1 MSNEKLP
8 IKFFG
13 KRKIDEMRTEGGR
26 GDGLPQFVMSG
37 DELYQHRDGL
47 LNSLERFKKYVSENV
62 SDESFVPFM
71 MSAKLAD
78 KAHAKTHRSKIKE
91 LFYASG
97 KNTIVGIRND
107 NELIINI
114 SNIGELEEIESR
126 VSIADKFKH
135 AISAVDE
142 IDIFHPYVD
151 FEEDAKSY
159 KLKLVD
165 YQNYEFNN
173 SIQRYLEVYLMQHNV
188 EYTKECYAT
197 NYDVYH
203 IMSTKLD
210 KLNGIIGDEISR
222 AIFSFEPMPYFT
234 VSLDFFDDEQSVEIA
249 RPNEDEEYTTI
260 GILDSGIASI
270 PHLAP
275 WIHSEDYSPYP
286 ESLKDKSHGTFV
298 AGIVLYGD
306 ELEGQ
311 NWTKSPKLKV
321 LNANIVPDLRAES
334 QSEAELISNIK
345 EAISRYYEDVKIWNL
360 SVSWGL
366 EVNNHSFSDLGIAL
380 DDLQDSYNVLICKSA
395 GNCKNFVRN
404 LPKGRIYEG
413 ADSVRSIVVGSVAH
427 NQCEYDYAAAEN
439 PSPFS
444 RVGRGPAYIIKP
456 EVVHYGGNVGVDTN
470 GMVRTN
476 GVKSYGVDGNV
487 KTSVGTSFSTPR
499 ITALA
504 GGLYH
509 AMNEEFD
516 SLLIKALLIHSSRY
530 SRDLMIPE
538 EERINQMGFGKPQ
551 DIENILYNNPSEV
564 TLILRDTLVKG
575 EFIDIMDF
583 PMPEELIENG
593 FFKGQITVTLAY
605 NPLLEP
611 TQQAEYCQ
619 SNIDVYLG
627 TYDEKVPKD
636 VTKNNILNPVGRS
649 FSKNLLNVDAY
660 SKRKMDADKSVFA
673 LEERMKI
680 KFHHKFYPVKKYTV
694 NLADM
699 TETNRERLLGSDRKW
714 YLKLEGL
721 YREFIEDK
729 VAREQDVASQEFCL
743 VITIKDP
750 KGNVDVYDKVTQ
762 KLDELQFWHS
772 NIQLRTEV
780 EQYV

>member
-1 MSNEKLP
+1 MSKERLP

-13 KRKIDEMRTEGGR
+13 KREIDEMRTEGG
-26 GDGLPQFVMSG
+26 GGESLPQFVMSG
-37 DELYQHRDGL
+37 DELYQHRDDL
-47 LNSLERFKKYVSENV
+47 LGSLEGFKKYVSDKLTE
-62 SDESFVPFM
+62 DSFVPFM

-78 KAHAKTHRSKIKE
+78 KAHAKTHRNKIKE
-91 LFYASG
+91 LFQSSG
-97 KNTIVGIRND
+97 KNAVVGIRND

-114 SNIGELEEIESR
+114 NSIGELDEIEAR
-126 VSIADKFKH
+126 VCNADKYKH
-135 AISAVDE
+135 AISALDE
-142 IDIFHPYVD
+142 IDTFHPYVD
-151 FEEDAKSY
+151 FEADAKSY

-173 SIQRYLEVYLMQHNV
+173 AIQRHLEVYLKQHNV
-188 EYTKECYAT
+188 EYTKEHYAS

-203 IMSTKLD
+203 IKSTELD
-210 KLNGIIGDEISR
+210 DLNGIIENDISR

-234 VSLDFFDDEQSVEIA
+234 VSLDFFDDDQTVEIA
-249 RPNEDEEYTTI
+249 MPVEDEEYTTI
-260 GILDSGIASI
+260 GVLDSGIEGI

-275 WIHSEDYSPYP
+275 WLHNEEYSPYP
-286 ESLKDKSHGTFV
+286 EHLKDKSHGTFV

-311 NWTKSPKLKV
+311 SWTNSPKFKL
-321 LNANIVPDLRAES
+321 LNANIVPDLNVES
-334 QSEAELISNIK
+334 QSEAELISNIR
-345 EAISRYYEDVKIWNL
+345 EAISRYHEDVKIWNL

-366 EVNNHSFSDLGIAL
+366 EVSDYSFSDLGIAL
-380 DDLQDSYNVLICKSA
+380 DDLQDCYNVLICKSA

-404 LPKGRIYEG
+404 MPKGRIYQG
-413 ADSVRSIVVGSVAH
+413 ADSVRSMVVGSVAH
-427 NQCEYDYAAAEN
+427 KQGQFDYAASEN

-456 EVVHYGGNVGVDTN
+456 EVVHYGGNAGVGTDGRVT
-470 GMVRTN
+470 TN
-476 GVKSYGVDGNV
+476 GVKSYGADGNI
-487 KTSVGTSFSTPR
+487 KTAVGTSFSTPR
-499 ITALA
+499 VTALA

-516 SLLIKALLIHSSRY
+516 PLLIKALMIHSSRY
-530 SRDLMIPE
+530 SKDLMIPE
-538 EERINQMGFGKPQ
+538 DERINQMGFGKPQ
-551 DIENILYNNPSEV
+551 DVENILYNDPSEV

-583 PMPEELIENG
+583 PMPGELIENG
-593 FFKGQITVTLAY
+593 YFKGQITVTLAY

-627 TYDEKVPKD
+627 TYDDKVPRD
-636 VTKNNILNPVGRS
+636 VTKNSILNPVGRS
-649 FSKNLLNVDAY
+649 DSKNLLNVDAY
-660 SKRKMDADKSVFA
+660 SKRKMDADRSAFA

-680 KFHHKFYPVKKYTV
+680 KFHNKFYPVKKYTA

-699 TETNRERLLGSDRKW
+699 TETNRERLLGADRKW

-729 VAREQDVASQEFCL
+729 VTREQCVASQDFCL
-743 VITIKDP
+743 IITIKDP
-750 KGNVDVYDKVTQ
+750 EGKVDVYDTVTQ
-762 KLDELQFWHS
+762 KLDEFQFWHN
-772 NIQLRTEV
+772 NIQLRSEV
-780 EQYV
+780 EQHV